1 MDTFSVSR
9 YLDTVI
15 KFASLGV
22 VLLVPL
28 AMPAFQPE
36 LNYAY
41 GEYKS
46 FILHFAALVIAA
58 GLTGSL
64 VIAVARKDYVFDRL
78 KRALLL
84 LVRNPH
90 HVPAHVLVVGMV
102 ALVIAFLISTLMSP
116 LPLVSFFGVYE
127 EFSGTNFYDFISL
140 FIVFLGFALKFRN
153 PSDLKLLLAVLS
165 VGGVLVA
172 LYGLTQQ
179 LGWDGLGGRQHIGE
193 GIHSRSPS
201 SFGNSLNFSAFLVL
215 TVTAT
220 LSMGVIR
227 SQYRF
232 VGFLIALALGLQL
245 AALWLGGARGPYIGA
260 VTGLTVLILF
270 AGLAYGWRC
279 IFRMLFIL
287 GLAILVAFL
296 ITSFASRYGS
306 GGIDSVAKV
315 TSIGDQI
322 GSIVGVPLVGE
333 GTSNSQGGLST
344 RSRIWVAAVKLLY
357 NPAVPQEELVIKTEL
372 RRLYGL
378 GPDMFVHSY
387 PIRVSPIGFLE
398 LQPSV
403 HNIFLHILVTTGI
416 IGLVAL
422 AILGYGFLTILVNLA
437 KRLKQDLDI
446 HPGLIIAAVFLS
458 IAIGK
463 VIEMQTGVSRVSDL
477 SPTFAV
483 LGALVA
489 SVWSIRYQSG
499 SISQLTPPSSR
510 LFVRPNLLRNGW
522 AFVGIAI
529 FGLAVLIVTFVG
541 WDVRRISASAAIY
554 DVSQIDDPVLVG
566 QKFLEANNRAPER
579 QEIAYRIYESY
590 VNEARAAREN
600 GQQQQATFLMLKARE
615 VWLPLETRN
624 PYELGAMLALAKTS
638 ATLVSWGHVEFIDE
652 MRFRYKKLAR
662 LNPGMPILVG
672 TASTA
677 LASVGDYELAIRL
690 AEQVIATE
698 DQTHGWSKAWYAKGA
713 SKFLLGYEEEGIA
726 DLLVATKKQ
735 PGSQGARGAHST
747 LAKIYRDRGDIESA
761 EFHELMTS
769 Q

>member
-1 MDTFSVSR
+1 MSLSR
-9 YLDTVI
+9 YLDRVI
-15 KFASLGV
+15 RFASLGV

-64 VIAVARKDYVFDRL
+64 VIAVVRKDDVVDGL
-78 KRALLL
+78 KRTLLL

-90 HVPAHVLVVGMV
+90 HVPAHVLIVGMV
-102 ALVIAFLISTLMSP
+102 GLVVAFLISTLMSP

-140 FIVFLGFALKFRN
+140 FIVFLGVALKFRN
-153 PSDLKLLLAVLS
+153 PSDLKLLLTVLC
-165 VGGVLVA
+165 VGGFLVA

-179 LGWDGLGGRQHIGE
+179 LGWDGLGGRQHISDGFTRL
-193 GIHSRSPS
+193 HSRSPS

-220 LSMGVIR
+220 LSIGVIR

-232 VGFLIALALGLQL
+232 VGFLIVFALGFQL
-245 AALWLGGARGPYIGA
+245 AALWIGGARGPYIGA

-296 ITSFASRYGS
+296 ITSFASRYGL
-306 GGIDSVAKV
+306 GGFDSVAKV

-322 GSIVGVPLVGE
+322 GSIAGITDVADAEGVV
-333 GTSNSQGGLST
+333 NSQGGLYT
-344 RSRIWVAAVKLLY
+344 RSRIWGTALNLLY
-357 NPAVPQEELVIKTEL
+357 DPAVPQEELVIKTEL

-398 LQPSV
+398 LQPNV

-416 IGLVAL
+416 LGLVAL

-458 IAIGK
+458 IVIGK

-477 SPTFAV
+477 TPTFAV
-483 LGALVA
+483 FGALVA
-489 SVWSIRYQSG
+489 SVSSIRNQSD
-499 SISQLTPPSSR
+499 STSQITPSSSQ
-510 LFVRPNLLRNGW
+510 LFVRPNWFRSGW
-522 AFVGIAI
+522 ILVGIAI
-529 FGLAVLIVTFVG
+529 LGVALLIITFVG
-541 WDVRRISASAAIY
+541 WDLRRISASAAIF
-554 DVSQIDDPVLVG
+554 DVSQSDDPVLVG

-579 QEIAYRIYESY
+579 QQS
-590 VNEARAAREN
+590 
-600 GQQQQATFLMLKARE
+600 GPGK
-615 VWLPLETRN
+615 
-624 PYELGAMLALAKTS
+624 G
-638 ATLVSWGHVEFIDE
+638 
-652 MRFRYKKLAR
+652 RFRCRVRTPVRPSLR
-662 LNPGMPILVG
+662 GTPGAG
-672 TASTA
+672 T
-677 LASVGDYELAIRL
+677 
-690 AEQVIATE
+690 
-698 DQTHGWSKAWYAKGA
+698 
-713 SKFLLGYEEEGIA
+713 
-726 DLLVATKKQ
+726 
-735 PGSQGARGAHST
+735 
-747 LAKIYRDRGDIESA
+747 
-761 EFHELMTS
+761 
-769 Q
+769 